1 MTWSANLAWTV
12 EFQLTA
18 QKQIRKLDR
27 QTRARILSYFRERVL
42 AAEHP
47 RRLGKPLTGDQGELW
62 RYRIGDYRAICKI
75 EDERW
80 AILVLAVAHRREVYP

>member
-1 MTWSANLAWTV
+1 MASTVKWTV

-18 QKQIRKLDR
+18 QKQIKKLDR
-27 QTRARILSYFRERVL
+27 ATQARILGYFRNRVL

-47 RRLGKPLTGDQGELW
+47 CKLGKPLHGDKGDLW

-75 EDERW
+75 EDQRLVV
-80 AILVLAVAHRREVYP
+80 LVLVVGHRREIYR

>member
-1 MTWSANLAWTV
+1 LAWTV

-27 QTRARILSYFRERVL
+27 AMQKRLVGYFRERVL
-42 AAEHP
+42 TLEDP
-47 RRLGKPLTGDQGELW
+47 IKLGKPLKGDKGDLW

-75 EDERW
+75 ESEQL
-80 AILVLAVAHRREVYP
+80 IVLVLEVGHRREVYC